1 MMLYAVIGCDKKW
14 QKNNTGRKIHSKV
27 KMQEAFL
34 SNWKFS
40 NIDVKMFKILFKL
53 LKGYIVNNNSKEEI
67 Q

>member
-34 SNWKFS
+34 SN
-40 NIDVKMFKILFKL
+40 
-53 LKGYIVNNNSKEEI
+53 
-67 Q
+67 